1 MIILIFLVPS
11 YNFTDIPASY
21 LMPFLPHIRM
31 VRHKWWDKF
40 PAKSG
45 NILPRNT
52 LVMPIL
58 EISISS
64 IADPQFY
71 IFCIQV

>member
-1 MIILIFLVPS
+1 
-11 YNFTDIPASY
+11 
-21 LMPFLPHIRM
+21 MPFLPHIKM
-31 VRHKWWDKF
+31 VRHKWWDNL
-40 PAKSG
+40 PPKSG

-52 LVMPIL
+52 LVLPML
-58 EISISS
+58 EISIPS